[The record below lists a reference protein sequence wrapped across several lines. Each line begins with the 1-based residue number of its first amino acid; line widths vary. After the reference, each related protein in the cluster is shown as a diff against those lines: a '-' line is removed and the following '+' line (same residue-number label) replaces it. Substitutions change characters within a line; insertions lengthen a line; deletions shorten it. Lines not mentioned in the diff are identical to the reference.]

1 MNNSYTSKKLF
12 VISDIPDDVYLCM
25 TSLAVGLYLPVWKKS
40 YERPGSYSSLYVI
53 KLQFMAYE
61 KIGPVL
67 DQLTLFEHKC
77 YGNN

>member
-1 MNNSYTSKKLF
+1 MNNSYTSKKVF
-12 VISDIPDDVYLCM
+12 VISDIPDDVYLF
-25 TSLAVGLYLPVWKKS
+25 TLAAVLYLPVWKKS

-53 KLQFMAYE
+53 KLPFMAYE
-61 KIGPVL
+61 KIGPVV